1 MRAYL
6 IILASLMLLVS
17 GCAELRSMIPDSL
30 PGLQSQPKSGIIL
43 GPSGTVSM
51 DIIYPKEKGQVIRD
65 ITFSPLINVKNTGS
79 SDARGQVCI
88 TGLDSSVFG
97 GAGSCDCRTYAFS
110 RIEGEGFPTES
121 LAFGPYSISQDPQ
134 LSDFTITVINRFAY
148 TSKALFKPCI
158 RKEYDASDC
167 SLQLPEASNGPIA
180 IMSITEVATP
190 SQGRNMIM
198 AFNVELKRVSPGR
211 LIEQRSVEAECL
223 VEDMSF
229 DSRKVQPKI
238 NGIIS
243 GLPFMGSVECKEATL
258 KEDGTGTLSCVVG
271 EIDLFDQNGN
281 YRFSGSYQTP
291 ASLVISYGF
300 EQIDSNRFSIGAS
313 MYQ

>member
-1 MRAYL
+1 
-6 IILASLMLLVS
+6 MLLVS
-17 GCAELRSMIPDSL
+17 GCAELKSRMPTSF
-30 PGLQSQPKSGIIL
+30 PGFESQPKSGAIL

-97 GAGSCDCRTYAFS
+97 GAGSCDCRTYAYS
-110 RIEGEGFPTES
+110 RIEGESFPIES

-134 LSDFTITVINRFAY
+134 LTDFTITAINRFAY
-148 TSKALFKPCI
+148 TSKALFRPCI
-158 RKEYDASDC
+158 RKEYDTSDC
-167 SLQLPEASNGPIA
+167 SLQLSEASNGPIA

-190 SQGRNMIM
+190 SSGKNMVM
-198 AFNVELKRVSPGR
+198 AFNVELKKVSPGR
-211 LIEQRSVEAECL
+211 LIQQRSVESECL

-238 NGIIS
+238 NGIIN

-258 KEDGTGTLSCVVG
+258 KEDGTGTMSCIVG
-271 EIDLFDQNGN
+271 EIDLFDEGGN
-281 YRFSGSYQTP
+281 YRFSGNYQTP
-291 ASLVISYGF
+291 SSLIISYGF
-300 EQIDSNRFSIGAS
+300 EQVDSNRFTIGAS
-313 MYQ
+313 AYQ